1 MREDRRTIMHT
12 HEMCNEVNKQ
22 EKEPVSMKYCNLELR
37 NNMWTKQTTELYP
50 IFRNCWDL
58 WE

>member
-1 MREDRRTIMHT
+1 MREDRRMIMHT

-37 NNMWTKQTTELYP
+37 NCNLELRNNM
-50 IFRNCWDL
+50 
-58 WE
+58 